1 MGEPNHGVE
10 SAAMPTISELLENHV
25 TLKVECIDRIY
36 LNGYVGGLGRGGGLY
51 NFLHKHRGNPVPSPA
66 LLGQI
71 SRRFVSQV
79 KEFAEQNQIPIVQF
93 KRGERK
99 DQVAQ
104 RMREQRGVRDEVVFI
119 GVAQEKALT
128 FSARKQQGHFDFQR
142 NKSVYV
148 NHYYFYVDD
157 EEFGPAFLKVCSYA
171 PWGMKLCL
179 NGHEWAKRQCDKRGL
194 DYEALDNGF
203 FSVEDPVQLQAICD
217 ELAAIDLQRLLRRW
231 LERLPLPL
239 TPDDRRA
246 GYDYQL
252 SIWQLEVSSTQI
264 FDRPLHGRQFFEE
277 VIRDNLDLGRPD
289 RIQLLFQ
296 RQIRKNTPS
305 RFRTRVVQVGVRPSL
320 YVEYKQFELKQY
332 FKEGRG
338 LRTESTFRNPY
349 DFQINK
355 GIENLG
361 HLQKLGREIN
371 RRLLEVERVSRNC
384 SLSAESIQQVVQPSV
399 NQDGQKASGLRF
411 GDPRVMA
418 LMVALTLFQH
428 LLSGFQ
434 NRDLRAHVA
443 SLLGVPPQQYSAAR
457 MTYDLRR
464 LRRKGLI
471 ERRAGTQRYFL
482 TPQGWKVARLFACL
496 QARVFRPAMVAFGH
510 ESAALPPKLIH
521 ALESV
526 DRQFDALLDN
536 VVPPAKAA

>member
-1 MGEPNHGVE
+1 
-10 SAAMPTISELLENHV
+10 MPTISELLEDHV
-25 TLKVECIDRIY
+25 TLEVECIDRMY

-51 NFLHKHRGNPVPSPA
+51 NFLHKHLGNPIPSPA

-71 SRRFVSQV
+71 SRRFVNQV
-79 KEFAEQNQIPIVQF
+79 KRFAEQNQIPIVHF

-99 DQVAQ
+99 DNVAQ
-104 RMREQRGVRDEVVFI
+104 RMREQRDVRDEVVFI

-128 FSARKQQGHFDFQR
+128 FAARKQQGHFDFQR

-157 EEFGPAFLKVCSYA
+157 EDFGPGFIKVCSYA
-171 PWGMKLCL
+171 PWGLKLCL

-194 DYEALDNGF
+194 NYEALDNGF
-203 FSVEDPVQLQAICD
+203 FACDDPTQLQAICD
-217 ELAAIDLQRLLRRW
+217 ELTAGDIQRFLRRW
-231 LERLPLPL
+231 LQRLPLPL
-239 TPDDRRA
+239 TVEDRKA
-246 GYDYQL
+246 GYDYRL
-252 SIWQLEVSSTQI
+252 SIWQLEVSLTQI
-264 FDRPLHGRQFFEE
+264 FDRPLRGRQFFEE

-289 RIQLLFQ
+289 RVQLLFQ
-296 RQIRKNTPS
+296 RQVRKNTPS
-305 RFRTRVVQVGVRPSL
+305 RFCTRVIQNGVRPSL
-320 YVEYKQFELKQY
+320 SIEYKQFQLKQY

-355 GIENLG
+355 GLKNLG
-361 HLQKLGREIN
+361 QLHRLGREIN
-371 RRLLEVERVSRNC
+371 RRLLEVERVSRN
-384 SLSAESIQQVVQPSV
+384 SGLSADSIQQVVQPSV
-399 NQDGQKASGLRF
+399 NQDGQKASGLRL

-428 LLSGFQ
+428 LLDGFQ
-434 NRDLRAHVA
+434 NRDLRVHVA
-443 SLLGVPPQQYSAAR
+443 SLLGVPVEQYSAAR

-471 ERRAGTQRYFL
+471 ERRTGTQRYFL

-496 QARVFRPAMVAFGH
+496 EARVFRPAMVAFG
-510 ESAALPPKLIH
+510 SDAAALPPKLSS
-521 ALESV
+521 ALAAV
-526 DRQFDALLDN
+526 DRQLNALLDD
-536 VVPPAKAA
+536 VVPLAKAA